1 MRFSLFVKR
10 LSLLLKRGRKSVCS
24 EMMKGVSCLSVLAS
38 FALASVALG
47 LSTVPLPRVD
57 PGAKACQLL
66 KEAFPQ
72 LVAFPGSE
80 EYEAD
85 IEHWASTSTQD
96 ASCSVEPETAD
107 DVSRILKIVGR
118 SDIMSPFAVKGGG
131 HAFNVG
137 HSSTSGVQISM
148 AKFSDVE
155 IDAEKGTVTIGTGL
169 TWDQVYSQL
178 EPLGVMVV
186 GGRVIGVGV
195 AGLSLGGG
203 YSWKTD
209 QFGLTIDTI
218 VSHNVVLPSGQQV
231 HASNATNPDLFFGL
245 RGGLNNFGIVTNIT
259 FEAHPQTLVFGGLI
273 TYTLNVTDGVNE
285 AISNFEANNAD
296 PKAQILV
303 EFTSTAGQFT
313 SGVIIFYDRPTPP
326 PGLFD
331 AFLSIPPLTSDVKTR
346 TFIDFISTSGN
357 ITLAPNFGDVHHV
370 VPLLSH
376 PVALL
381 RTIVQEIISTEAE
394 LTKANNGKTVSVN
407 MVPEPFL
414 NPFAHSRGGAYP
426 HEAARP
432 VKPGSPDI
440 TWEVD
445 ASVSEEAQQAFHAL
459 IIHTMHTFAH
469 TIQSAAVELGISSFT
484 DILYPNYALGDTPL
498 ALMYGG
504 AENVGKLREIAG
516 RFDPHGVMKLSGRPK
531 F

>member
-1 MRFSLFVKR
+1 MRFSLV
-10 LSLLLKRGRKSVCS
+10 V
-24 EMMKGVSCLSVLAS
+24 MKGASCLSVLAS

-80 EYEAD
+80 QFEAD
-85 IEHWASTSTQD
+85 IEHWVSTSTQN
-96 ASCSVEPETAD
+96 ASCSVEPQTAD

-137 HSSTSGVQISM
+137 HSSTTGVQISM
-148 AKFSDVE
+148 AKFSGVKF
-155 IDAEKGTVTIGTGL
+155 DAGTGTIAIGTGL
-169 TWDQVYSQL
+169 TWDQVYSRL

-209 QFGLTIDTI
+209 QIGLTIDTI

-231 HASNATNPDLFFGL
+231 QASSTTNPDLFFGL
-245 RGGLNNFGIVTNIT
+245 RGGLNNFGIVTNIA

-273 TYTLNVTDGVNE
+273 TYALNVTEAVNE
-285 AISNFEANNAD
+285 AISNFEANNTD

-313 SGVIIFYDRPTPP
+313 SGVIIFYDMPTPP

-346 TFIDFISTSGN
+346 TFVDFINTSGN

-376 PVALL
+376 PVPLL
-381 RTIVQEIISTEAE
+381 RTIVHEIISTEAQ
-394 LTKANNGKTVSVN
+394 LTKASNGKTVSVN
-407 MVPEPFL
+407 TVPEPFL

-445 ASVSEEAQQAFHAL
+445 VS
-459 IIHTMHTFAH
+459 
-469 TIQSAAVELGISSFT
+469 
-484 DILYPNYALGDTPL
+484 
-498 ALMYGG
+498 
-504 AENVGKLREIAG
+504 
-516 RFDPHGVMKLSGRPK
+516 LSGG
-531 F
+531 